1 MVEGVSFLFLCAL
14 AFTAWSVL
22 CYLELIQ
29 QHKRLSDYQV
39 ELYTEHPGLTHVPQY
54 CAKEISKGKSIPTR
68 VFDVLFKIG
77 FVLGGCFAVFKLL
90 QWLELQ
96 TMWNSYRDE
105 SQSAITKV
113 TLPALEQKEVVEQK
127 KEHGTELKDQLNV
140 LQEQCSEMQQ
150 LLRELRVS
158 NSFTSQNETNSN
170 RGSTSSD
177 AETDIITWKSP
188 IASNSVKSTSSNS
201 SIDISSTFPTAC
213 LSEASLATLS
223 PPPQTAQNV
232 FITNSHIHINGRVY
246 ISQRNVNI
254 DLCRQA
260 SMYTRKQSE
269 FLQVWDKFIAGPKE
283 QPMIAGVRC
292 NNILM

>member
-1 MVEGVSFLFLCAL
+1 MFEGISFLFLTAL

-22 CYLELIQ
+22 CYFDLIQ

-54 CAKEISKGKSIPTR
+54 CAKEISKGKSIPYR
-68 VFDVLFKIG
+68 FFDVLINLG
-77 FVLGGCFAVFKLL
+77 FVVGGCFILFKLL

-96 TMWNSYRDE
+96 AIWNPSRDE
-105 SQSAITKV
+105 SRPATTKV
-113 TLPALEQKEVVEQK
+113 TLPALEQKEVVEQE
-127 KEHGTELKDQLNV
+127 KENGTELKDQLNV
-140 LQEQCSEMQQ
+140 LQEQCSEMKE

-158 NSFTSQNETNSN
+158 NSYTSQHETNSN
-170 RGSTSSD
+170 RSTSSD
-177 AETDIITWKSP
+177 AETDIIMWKSP
-188 IASNSVKSTSSNS
+188 IVSNSVKSISSNS
-201 SIDISSTFPTAC
+201 SIDISSTLPAAC
-213 LSEASLATLS
+213 RAEASLATSLS
-223 PPPQTAQNV
+223 PPSPTTQNV

-283 QPMIAGVRC
+283 QPMLAGVRC
-292 NNILM
+292 NNLLM